1 MQSKESQQAS
11 IAVVSGLTPAQQE
24 MLVGA
29 INRAKGHRFAITR
42 EMLGVTRFGTMCWA
56 CRNEYN
62 KTKNPEYLDLL
73 DRIVGL
79 GLKSAI

>member
-11 IAVVSGLTPAQQE
+11 IAVVSGLSSAQQE

-29 INRAKGHRFAITR
+29 INRAKGHRFAITK
-42 EMLGVTRFGTMCWA
+42 EMLAVTRFGTMCWA
-56 CRNEYN
+56 CRREYD
-62 KTKNPEYLDLL
+62 KTKNPEYLKLL
-73 DRIVGL
+73 ERVVDL